1 MITVMSLSNEIDAV
15 FNLLQYVYKLNS
27 VIHKVIPFLALL
39 WKKKNH
45 TESITDHLV
54 MRNLRL
60 SKLRLPTYEMHRRS
74 NTAIYPYAIDL
85 VVNRAM

>member
-1 MITVMSLSNEIDAV
+1 MMSLSNEIDAV
-15 FNLLQYVYKLNS
+15 FNLLQYVFKLNS

-39 WKKKNH
+39 WEKNH

-60 SKLRLPTYEMHRRS
+60 SKLRLLTYEMHRRS